1 MQEREITDRDFDD
14 GIGLDSIRALDGA
27 ARMRAWHE
35 ANADWLLQWAQTGV
49 NRRAPAGEQAVQN
62 AIYVQG
68 RVLTRGEPAVIN
80 NQANREANANRVWYA
95 DPQE

>member
-1 MQEREITDRDFDD
+1 MQEREIIDRDFDD

-35 ANADWLLQWAQTGV
+35 ANADWLLEWAQTGV
-49 NRRAPAGEQAVQN
+49 NRRAPAEEQAVQN
-62 AIYVQG
+62 AMFVPG
-68 RVLTRGEPAVIN
+68 RVLTRGERAIIN
-80 NQANREANANRVWYA
+80 NRANREVGNLNQYA